1 MRGYEGSEGDAA
13 ADDAEI
19 GMYRDAAAAV
29 NEALRR
35 GIPRSKI
42 IAHGYSLGG
51 VLAAAAAQQHQLA
64 ALVLDHAF
72 CNPGAVANNRFSYGH
87 VGLPQFMWDG
97 VARGAFNKGE
107 LGEIEKG
114 HTVETDSCDNIA
126 KLQNYKG
133 GLVVIYGTE
142 DSTCTPADA
151 QALLAAHTSGLQ
163 ASLCIDGGHHNMQ
176 FYDDNLDQLR
186 FAKQLKLVLALQA
199 DIARLAV
206 E

>member
-72 CNPGAVANNRFSYGH
+72 CNLGAAANNQFSYR
-87 VGLPQFMWDG
+87 LPQFMWDG
-97 VARGAFNKGE
+97 VARGAFNKGD
-107 LGEIEKG
+107 LGEIEEG
-114 HTVETDSCDNIA
+114 YTVETDSCDNIA

-163 ASLCIDGGHHNMQ
+163 ASLCIDGGRHNIQ
-176 FYDDNLDQLR
+176 FYDDRLDQLR

-199 DIARLAV
+199 DIARLAL